1 MKKQL
6 LSVSLAIAVLVIQP
20 AVPAFAKEQSSI
32 KTEQSCDTIE
42 TDTSITVNPQ
52 KTTAGTLSF
61 VLNNGKS
68 TESILPV
75 AQSFRTSFMFYSKF
89 SAIFCR
95 SESFIPIADI

>member
-20 AVPAFAKEQSSI
+20 AVPAFAKEQPSI

-52 KTTAGTLSF
+52 KSLLALCLLIGDLIRW
-61 VLNNGKS
+61 G
-68 TESILPV
+68 
-75 AQSFRTSFMFYSKF
+75 
-89 SAIFCR
+89 
-95 SESFIPIADI
+95 